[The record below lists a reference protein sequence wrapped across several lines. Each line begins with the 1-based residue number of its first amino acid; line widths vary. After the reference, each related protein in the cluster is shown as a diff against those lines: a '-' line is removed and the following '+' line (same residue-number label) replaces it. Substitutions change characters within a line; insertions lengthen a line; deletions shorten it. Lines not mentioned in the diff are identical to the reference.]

1 MKYFFSLLA
10 IILGFLLVR
19 YSNYL
24 VENFGHNETADHYL
38 GTYGGSRLMWKL
50 IGIAIIFGAFMT
62 ISGLGQS
69 LLLAIFG
76 PMVGGLK

>member
-24 VENFGHNETADHYL
+24 VENFGHNEWAEHYL
-38 GTYGGSRLMWKL
+38 GTSGGSRLMWKL
-50 IGIAIIFGAFMT
+50 IGIIIIITAFLAISGIGESLLTSIF
-62 ISGLGQS
+62 SGLGGN
-69 LLLAIFG
+69 IR
-76 PMVGGLK
+76 

>member
-1 MKYFFSLLA
+1 MKYIYSLLA
-10 IILGFLLVR
+10 IIAGFLLVR

-24 VENFGHNETADHYL
+24 VDNFGHSETAEHYL

-50 IGIAIIFGAFMT
+50 IGLIIIIGALLT
-62 ISGLGQS
+62 ISGLAQS
-69 LLLAIFG
+69 LIYSIFK